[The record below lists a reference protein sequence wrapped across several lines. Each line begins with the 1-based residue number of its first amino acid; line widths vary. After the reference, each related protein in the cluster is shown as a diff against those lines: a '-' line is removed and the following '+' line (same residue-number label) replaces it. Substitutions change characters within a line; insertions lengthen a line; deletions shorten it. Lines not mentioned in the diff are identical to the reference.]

1 MIENNWIAKWHTLP
15 INKSSLIKNSNGKKS
30 LPLTL
35 LFFLI
40 FKSWQQPLQLRD
52 QDPKKNPG
60 DKVADL
66 DPADDREAGEEPH
79 GAADEADLGLQLH
92 LLVKLNVVEGG
103 SGKEDLDQ
111 LKGWRV

>member
-1 MIENNWIAKWHTLP
+1 MIENNWIAKSTSGTHCRSIRALWLEE
-15 INKSSLIKNSNGKKS
+15 K
-30 LPLTL
+30 
-35 LFFLI
+35 LFLFPLI
-40 FKSWQQPLQLRD
+40 FQSWQQPLQLRD